1 MLLTYTSPTNSPQL
15 HNSAFKIRPRSLYKT
30 PAYRA
35 SYSTCQPT
43 TLYTLSFGPRLGLTM
58 LRSDVCALHIWS
70 STPHQS
76 SSCSLR
82 SLRLRHCMHA
92 LRKHA
97 SPSPQ
102 GKSKPVGQWR
112 TKACLTLTCGRSYRQ
127 REPCVRNEQ
136 RAMRTFRARQVSCT
150 CFEVSGSPH
159 DRRKR
164 RLGKRNPV
172 GQIQIL
178 HKHCVGRCP
187 T

>member
-1 MLLTYTSPTNSPQL
+1 
-15 HNSAFKIRPRSLYKT
+15 
-30 PAYRA
+30 
-35 SYSTCQPT
+35 
-43 TLYTLSFGPRLGLTM
+43 
-58 LRSDVCALHIWS
+58 
-70 STPHQS
+70 
-76 SSCSLR
+76 
-82 SLRLRHCMHA
+82 MHA

-136 RAMRTFRARQVSCT
+136 RAMRTFRARQVSFT

-178 HKHCVGRCP
+178 HKHCIGRCP
-187 T
+187 TWMSYRQLVIAIRTSALGIKTWGKRVDPFVHFPSRHTAIYIRQTPSWLLARSFHLLGFVNLCC

>member
-1 MLLTYTSPTNSPQL
+1 
-15 HNSAFKIRPRSLYKT
+15 
-30 PAYRA
+30 
-35 SYSTCQPT
+35 
-43 TLYTLSFGPRLGLTM
+43 
-58 LRSDVCALHIWS
+58 
-70 STPHQS
+70 
-76 SSCSLR
+76 
-82 SLRLRHCMHA
+82 MHA

-136 RAMRTFRARQVSCT
+136 RAMRTFRARQVSFT

-159 DRRKR
+159 DRRNPW
-164 RLGKRNPV
+164 LGKTNPV

-178 HKHCVGRCP
+178 HKHCIGRCP
-187 T
+187 TWMSYRQLVIAIRTSALGIKTWESASILLCIFHQGIQLFTYAKLHHGCWLVVSIY